1 MDLFEE
7 QKFKDKMQELKD
19 KWPEP
24 PPYQSDK
31 WWRYRADQSYYVA
44 LRDELKRRKRSTP

>member
-1 MDLFEE
+1 MDTQIEI
-7 QKFKDKMQELKD
+7 KIKMEKLKN

-44 LRDELKRRKRSTP
+44 LRDQLASLNKIK